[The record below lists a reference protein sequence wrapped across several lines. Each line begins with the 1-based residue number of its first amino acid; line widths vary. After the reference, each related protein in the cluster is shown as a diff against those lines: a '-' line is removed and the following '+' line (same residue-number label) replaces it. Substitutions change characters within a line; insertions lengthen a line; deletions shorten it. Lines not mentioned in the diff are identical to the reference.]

1 MATPQC
7 LQNGFTAD
15 LLPPLLPPQHPD
27 ACPNTYLGE
36 KRSENAGPY
45 WTRQE
50 YRVWTVMLLLGTC
63 LLYCARVTMPI
74 CSVSMSTHF
83 NWDKKQTGMVLSSF
97 FWGYCL
103 TQIIGGHLSDKIGG
117 EKVLLM
123 SALSWGLITVATPV
137 VAHMSSVP
145 LFLVILFRFLMGLLQ
160 GVYFPALTSL
170 LSQRVRENERAFTCC
185 TVGSGSQFGTL
196 VIGGAGSLL
205 LDWYGW
211 ESVFFFS
218 GSLALLWVY
227 YMYKQ
232 HFSENEHIIS
242 LEDITKNFSLS
253 TQTNIPWRRLFR
265 KRPVWAVIIG
275 QLCIASTFFTLLSWL
290 PTFFKETFPNSKGW
304 VFNVIPWLL
313 AIPAGVFSGFLS
325 DHLIS
330 LGFQTI
336 TVRKSMQVIGMGVS
350 SFFVLCLGHTT
361 SFRNAIILASAAIGL
376 QTFNHSGVSVNVQD
390 LAPSCAGF
398 LFGVANTGGALLGV
412 VWVYLSGYLIEVT
425 GSWTP
430 VFNLVAVVNSI
441 GLGVFLTFAEARR
454 VDVDLIHL

>member
-330 LGFQTI
+330 LGFPGVEYAPRTSPWWLLTALVLIEKDFRLSLFGSLCRSLAWGYPAFLSCAWATQQVFGMLSYWRQRPLGSRRST
-336 TVRKSMQVIGMGVS
+336 TVE
-350 SFFVLCLGHTT
+350 CLLM
-361 SFRNAIILASAAIGL
+361 SRIWLPP
-376 QTFNHSGVSVNVQD
+376 VQD
-390 LAPSCAGF
+390 SSLVSPTLEVPC
-398 LFGVANTGGALLGV
+398 LV
-412 VWVYLSGYLIEVT
+412 LSGSTCLDI
-425 GSWTP
+425 S
-430 VFNLVAVVNSI
+430 SK
-441 GLGVFLTFAEARR
+441 
-454 VDVDLIHL
+454 